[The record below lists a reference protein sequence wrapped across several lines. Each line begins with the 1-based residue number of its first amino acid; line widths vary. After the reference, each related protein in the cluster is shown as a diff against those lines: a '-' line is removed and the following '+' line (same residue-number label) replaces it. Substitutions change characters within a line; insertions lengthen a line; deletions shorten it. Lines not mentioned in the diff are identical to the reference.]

1 MPRTISS
8 LELTLGSRRQ
18 GQTIASWLYR
28 ELRNAILDGR
38 LKPGARL
45 PASRDFAKQY
55 GFSRGTIVGVFER
68 MQAEGYL
75 SSRVGFGT
83 WINRVAPSM
92 PLLPTRSRSPAYI
105 REVAAAY
112 VRPKAWVGITQGIAN
127 GPFQM
132 AVPALI
138 DSPVKLWG
146 RITAQRARKFSSW
159 LRTEDD
165 GHGYRPLREA
175 VAQYLGSSR
184 SVKCHADQIILVS
197 GAQQGLDLLARLL
210 LKPGDPVW
218 IEDPGYFGANIAF
231 NAAGARLVP
240 VPVDSQ
246 GLSVDAGLRICPHAK
261 GVYLTPAHQ
270 FPLGMTMSLERRRAV
285 LKWAAK
291 TGAFVI
297 EDDYDSEYRFDG
309 HPVPAL
315 QSLDRNSSVIFVGS
329 FNKLLF
335 PSLRVGYV
343 VLPPTLVDYFYALR
357 SRTDFRSLSL
367 EQAVLCE
374 FIVEGHLARHIRRT
388 RDQYGSRL
396 ATLIEACRKHL
407 NGVLEI
413 STVQAGLYTAAFLQ
427 NGMSSW
433 KAEDSAAAHGLVT
446 AALDRYTLAQPD
458 PKGLLL
464 GFAAF
469 EETGLRKAVIRLAEA
484 LRNKS

>member
-8 LELTLGSRRQ
+8 LELTIGNRRQ
-18 GQTIASWLYR
+18 GETIANWLYR
-28 ELRNAILDGR
+28 ELRNAILNSL
-38 LKPGARL
+38 LKPGTRL
-45 PASRDFAKQY
+45 PATRDFAKQY
-55 GFSRGTIVGVFER
+55 GLSRGTVVNVFER

-83 WINRVAPSM
+83 WVNPIAPRMPPAPSG
-92 PLLPTRSRSPAYI
+92 TRLPAYI
-105 REVAAAY
+105 RDVAAAY
-112 VRPKAWVGITQGIAN
+112 VRPKAWVGITQGSAN

-132 AVPALI
+132 GTPALT
-138 DSPVKLWG
+138 DSPAELWG
-146 RITAQRARKFSSW
+146 RITAQRARKFKSW
-159 LRTEDD
+159 LQTEDD
-165 GHGYRPLREA
+165 GRGYRPLREA

-184 SVKCHADQIILVS
+184 SVKCHADQVILVS
-197 GAQQGLDLLARLL
+197 GVQQGLDLLARLL

-231 NAAGARLVP
+231 NAAKAKLVP
-240 VPVDSQ
+240 VPVDKQ
-246 GLSVDAGLRICPHAK
+246 GLSVDVGLRMCPHAR

-270 FPLGMTMSLERRRAV
+270 FPLGMTMSLERRLAL

-309 HPVPAL
+309 RPVPAL

-335 PSLRVGYV
+335 ATLRVGYV
-343 VLPPTLVDYFYALR
+343 VLPPRLVDYFYAFR

-388 RDQYGSRL
+388 RDLYASRL

-407 NGVLEI
+407 RGVLEV

-427 NGMSSW
+427 NGMSSR
-433 KAEDSAAAHGLVT
+433 KAEELAAAHGVMS
-446 AALDRYTLAQPD
+446 AALDRYTLTASD

-469 EETGLRKAVIRLAEA
+469 EEATIRKTTIQLSEA
-484 LRNKS
+484 LSGRS